1 MSHRGHIG
9 KLVLRTGIA
18 LLGLLLPIW
27 LQAQTAVHL
36 SNTAGTGTFNLSSN
50 STWSP
55 TGVPT
60 NGNNVFIVFT
70 GNNSSGNTATFTN
83 APSNVFVADS
93 LSITNM
99 STGLSGGT
107 LSVTFSGMA
116 YFTSGV
122 AQVNF
127 AGGGAPMPPA
137 RN

>member
-1 MSHRGHIG
+1 M
-9 KLVLRTGIA
+9 
-18 LLGLLLPIW
+18 
-27 LQAQTAVHL
+27 
-36 SNTAGTGTFNLSSN
+36 
-50 STWSP
+50 
-55 TGVPT
+55 PT

-127 AGGGAPMPPA
+127 AGGG
-137 RN
+137 RQCHQHETDVLEQRDVWCDEFHWQHRRQQ